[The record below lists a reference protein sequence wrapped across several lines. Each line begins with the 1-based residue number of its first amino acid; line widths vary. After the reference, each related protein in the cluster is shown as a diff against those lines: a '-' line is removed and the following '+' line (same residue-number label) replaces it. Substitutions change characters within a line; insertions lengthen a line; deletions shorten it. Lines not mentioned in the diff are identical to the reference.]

1 VRKRIFDLIDA
12 GERDDFA
19 GRAVNTFLILL
30 ILGNVLAVIF
40 ESVESFR
47 TQYVGAFL
55 MFEIFSVAI
64 FSVEYGLRLWSCVED
79 VTHRYPATWRGRLR
93 YALSPMA
100 MIDFLAIAPF
110 YVSMLFA
117 VDLRFLRVF
126 RLLRLLKITRY
137 SPAIETL
144 GRVLYNERRA
154 LVGAL
159 MFMLILLVFASSLM
173 HMIERQAQPVTF
185 GSIPE
190 AMWWAVVTLTTVGY
204 GDVAPITPLGKLLGG
219 VVTLLGVG
227 AFALPAG
234 ILASGFAQEFH
245 KQNFI
250 VTWNI
255 VAKVPLFA
263 TLQASQI
270 AKISDLLKP
279 RIAVPQEVIT
289 RKGEMGDAMYF
300 IYSGRVEVELD
311 PTPIEL
317 KNGDFFGE
325 ISLIEHAPRTATVV
339 AKTSCQLLTLR
350 VGDFHEL
357 METHPDLLQ
366 SIRDTAKKRLEET
379 A

>member
-1 VRKRIFDLIDA
+1 
-12 GERDDFA
+12 
-19 GRAVNTFLILL
+19 
-30 ILGNVLAVIF
+30 
-40 ESVESFR
+40 
-47 TQYVGAFL
+47 
-55 MFEIFSVAI
+55 M
-64 FSVEYGLRLWSCVED
+64 
-79 VTHRYPATWRGRLR
+79 
-93 YALSPMA
+93 
-100 MIDFLAIAPF
+100 
-110 YVSMLFA
+110 
-117 VDLRFLRVF
+117 
-126 RLLRLLKITRY
+126 
-137 SPAIETL
+137 
-144 GRVLYNERRA
+144 
-154 LVGAL
+154 
-159 MFMLILLVFASSLM
+159 
-173 HMIERQAQPVTF
+173 
-185 GSIPE
+185 
-190 AMWWAVVTLTTVGY
+190 
-204 GDVAPITPLGKLLGG
+204 
-219 VVTLLGVG
+219 TLLGVG

-234 ILASGFAQEFH
+234 ILASGFAQEIQ

-270 AKISDLLKP
+270 AEISDLLKP

-311 PTPIEL
+311 PTPIEF
-317 KNGDFFGE
+317 KSGDFFGE

-339 AKTSCQLLTLR
+339 AKTSCQLLALR

>member
-1 VRKRIFDLIDA
+1 MRKRIFDLIDA